1 MGAAADLYA
10 EVATNYNQLHNAS
23 VWITSQD
30 KKYQKILTKF
40 LDDIG
45 IEERIYD
52 WGCTTGAYGDLL
64 VEVNGEPGLGVIS
77 VDDSAHPANLSRT
90 DYGGVLL
97 GFYRT
102 PFESGG
108 FQMSAG
114 ECELLPPW
122 KFVHFRLLGVK
133 KKRPVYADPTYQ
145 EYRTIYLMGAETKQV
160 SSKYGSSLLFNGLPV
175 YKRLRLAEDSIQL
188 ARLTRGILRYI
199 YKVKCNGSTAEASAE
214 ILKEYMNTLKQARA
228 IDTGDTTTKYDS
240 KANPMCL
247 RGEVKIRLCS
257 GVNVTIKELF
267 EDRDKYLGKHVWSV
281 NPNTFQVEASQIE
294 DIQKTRLD
302 AQLVRVWIDSVR
314 RPKYVDCTPD
324 HQFMLRDG
332 SFKEAQNLQPKDSLM
347 PFYHKLS
354 NKGLTGY
361 ECIYNPSENRYQF
374 AHKLAVGSVVH
385 RGYLVH
391 HKNFNKTD
399 NEPDNLFKISK
410 LMHNLIH
417 NFPSSEEDRKK
428 ISANQVAWLKGSKGN
443 AKELYPSF
451 AAGVESAKI
460 KRNAYFATEEGQKA
474 RLEGNKKK
482 VGRLTGER
490 ETRTCKCG
498 CGEQFIIR
506 KKVDK
511 EFVNHSHFA
520 TWKKGQPAP
529 KIIPYVTRICKCG
542 CSEFFSVRITS
553 DKMYKNSEHYW
564 NHMSGGKRWGKQET
578 GTDGKILNHKVIK
591 VEWLSEREDTYDIQV
606 EKNHNFALSV
616 GIFVHNSVME
626 DLFIPVFN
634 DAGDVTIEKI
644 GGETDIRW
652 IVDIEDLHNQLSCA
666 LRVPLPLLG
675 GYTKDATGALG
686 SEAIGKLGIR
696 FARSA
701 RRLQRALCVGIERLC
716 QIHLAYMGMDPDP
729 KLFQVQM
736 AETST
741 EEEEELRDSLDK
753 STDAIMKFMDMIDKA
768 GRFDKVEL
776 LNYFNTKMLKLSDL
790 DMKKYLLPGGA
801 NVPGEEVKE
810 KVEEAVEE
818 VRSRRALATD
828 LYAALPIEKK
838 NGTGTFQLKEHWDT
852 EYGVRK
858 VKIVNSKV
866 VKTKKE
872 TPKTDEPEK
881 KEVF

>member
-1 MGAAADLYA
+1 MDITRILQKVFPKLQAVPPEVLKDPRSLNPEDIKLIGQMGLTYATLQRSFEESIVVNFERTNIYREIDRSLDHWAMGAAADLYA

-45 IEERIYD
+45 IEEKIYD
-52 WGCTTGAYGDLL
+52 WGFTTAAYGDLI

-122 KFVHFRLLGVK
+122 KFVHIRLLGVK

-160 SSKYGSSLLFNGLPV
+160 SSKYGTSLLFNGLPV

-199 YKVKCNGSTAEASAE
+199 YKVKCSGSTPEASAE
-214 ILKEYMNTLKQARA
+214 ILKEYMTTLKQARA

-240 KANPMCL
+240 KANPL
-247 RGEVKIRLCS
+247 
-257 GVNVTIKELF
+257 
-267 EDRDKYLGKHVWSV
+267 
-281 NPNTFQVEASQIE
+281 
-294 DIQKTRLD
+294 
-302 AQLVRVWIDSVR
+302 
-314 RPKYVDCTPD
+314 
-324 HQFMLRDG
+324 
-332 SFKEAQNLQPKDSLM
+332 
-347 PFYHKLS
+347 
-354 NKGLTGY
+354 
-361 ECIYNPSENRYQF
+361 
-374 AHKLAVGSVVH
+374 
-385 RGYLVH
+385 
-391 HKNFNKTD
+391 
-399 NEPDNLFKISK
+399 
-410 LMHNLIH
+410 
-417 NFPSSEEDRKK
+417 
-428 ISANQVAWLKGSKGN
+428 
-443 AKELYPSF
+443 
-451 AAGVESAKI
+451 
-460 KRNAYFATEEGQKA
+460 
-474 RLEGNKKK
+474 
-482 VGRLTGER
+482 
-490 ETRTCKCG
+490 
-498 CGEQFIIR
+498 
-506 KKVDK
+506 
-511 EFVNHSHFA
+511 
-520 TWKKGQPAP
+520 
-529 KIIPYVTRICKCG
+529 
-542 CSEFFSVRITS
+542 
-553 DKMYKNSEHYW
+553 
-564 NHMSGGKRWGKQET
+564 
-578 GTDGKILNHKVIK
+578 
-591 VEWLSEREDTYDIQV
+591 
-606 EKNHNFALSV
+606 
-616 GIFVHNSVME
+616 SVME

-652 IVDIEDLHNQLSCA
+652 IVDIEDLRNQLSCA

-741 EEEEELRDSLDK
+741 EEEEEMRDSLDK

-768 GRFDKVEL
+768 GKFDKVEL

-801 NVPGEEVKE
+801 NVPAGNMKE

-818 VRSRRALATD
+818 VRTRRAIASD

-838 NGTGTFQLKEHWDT
+838 NGTGVFQLKEQWDK
-852 EYGVRK
+852 EYGTRK
-858 VKIVNSKV
+858 VKIVESTV
-866 VKTKKE
+866 VETKTP
-872 TPKTDEPEK
+872 PKPEPEIEV
-881 KEVF
+881 KEEVEVG